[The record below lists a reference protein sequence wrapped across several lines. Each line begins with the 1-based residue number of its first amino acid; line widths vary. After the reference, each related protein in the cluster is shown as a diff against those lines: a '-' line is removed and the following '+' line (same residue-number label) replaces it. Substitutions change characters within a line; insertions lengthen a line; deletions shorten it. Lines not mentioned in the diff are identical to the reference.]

1 MNNSTYFFLL
11 FSITVHAIVFTPVA
25 TILWGDSPTQNVSFN
40 KGKNSFRVL
49 LKSKK
54 ISMPSRSSNKQS
66 SHQQQVSKPSQKQ
79 TGVQDQVKKIA
90 LSPPEYPEE
99 SRLYGE
105 EGEVVVSVK
114 VGESGWPKKV
124 ALISS
129 SGFER
134 LDQSVLTKI
143 NQTQFI
149 GQEAAQLELSFKFEL
164 QD

>member
-11 FSITVHAIVFTPVA
+11 FSISVHAMVFTPVA
-25 TILWGDSPTQNVSFN
+25 TILFGDPPTQSVSFTE
-40 KGKNSFRVL
+40 GRNSFRVL

-54 ISMPSRSSNKQS
+54 ISVPSHSLKNQISR
-66 SHQQQVSKPSQKQ
+66 QQQVSKPAPKQ

-105 EGEVVVSVK
+105 EGEVVVRVK
-114 VGESGWPKKV
+114 VGESGWPNEV

-129 SGFER
+129 SGYER
-134 LDQSVLTKI
+134 LDQSVLSKI